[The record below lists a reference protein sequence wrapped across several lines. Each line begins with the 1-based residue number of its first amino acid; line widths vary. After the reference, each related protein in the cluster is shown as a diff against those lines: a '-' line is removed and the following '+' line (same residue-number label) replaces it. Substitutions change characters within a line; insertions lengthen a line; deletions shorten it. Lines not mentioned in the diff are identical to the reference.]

1 MATKYKFEISLI
13 ASMVLLGLSIY
24 TYNNLNFDFNLR
36 KLFPSTSSDTKF
48 YDEFV
53 ETFDAHVDENAM
65 IIVIPA
71 NAGIF
76 NQHFLYKLDSLSSF
90 LSSQEF
96 ISKVY
101 SITNLNCIYF
111 TNNEFNARSLVRID
125 KPELYE
131 QDSLYIFSSP
141 EYYKHF
147 FSKNHKACAL
157 TVLFK
162 TPLISTQFNVFNN
175 KLMLEL
181 NKLNLSQVHILSA
194 KLIEQAYVQ
203 QIKKEAIRFSIISFL
218 FITIGWVLIFKSI
231 KQLFIPIL
239 ALSISLV
246 IVLSI
251 MAYSNQTINLLS
263 SLLPIILITTC
274 LTGIIH
280 LISINTELE
289 TPRNHNNRFYNSLS
303 TGEKAVLISSI
314 TSAIGFLALI
324 FSDIQALQT
333 FGLFTALG
341 IMIVFVTS
349 LLFLKRFLP
358 GFQNVRTELSHR
370 TWYPFYTRFYNF
382 LVKHSVKII
391 VSSFFI
397 LIVSIFFITK
407 IKINGSH
414 LNEFPTKHPI
424 TSALLFFEKEFGG
437 SYPIEIVLTN
447 TKKNESF
454 YELSQLQ
461 KVDTFIQF
469 LEDSCNLQLIR
480 SPVSLIKATN
490 KAYNGGNPTE
500 YEFPKEQSQ
509 LNGYLQ
515 NIMQTEYA
523 EDLRRYLTE
532 DGQQLRISGTRAD
545 LQLIEKQTFDKKI
558 TGFSNQM
565 SFKVQQTGAAYTM
578 ELIPYSLIETMLP
591 SLVIALFILSILMWT
606 YFNMAWLI
614 PIALFII
621 LFPMILLAG
630 FMGLTGIYLKADT
643 AILFSFAFV
652 LSVDYTIHFLNRFKT
667 ENSKSKHLDDA
678 LRATGVLIAKPLTIK
693 SLILLSGF
701 LSLLISDFK
710 GIYTMGIMISMSIV
724 FVWICHLTLLPFII
738 RKYFNKFIDNQYH

>member
-1 MATKYKFEISLI
+1 MLFI
-13 ASMVLLGLSIY
+13 GLSIY

-36 KLFPSTSSDTKF
+36 KLFPSASSDTKF

-65 IIVIPA
+65 IIAIPA

-90 LSSQEF
+90 LSSQEC

-101 SITNLNCIYF
+101 SITKLNCIYF

-125 KPELYE
+125 KPELFV
-131 QDSLYIFSSP
+131 QDSIYIFTSP

-147 FSKNHKACAL
+147 FSKSHKAVAL

-162 TPLISTQFNVFNN
+162 TPLLSTQFNVFIN

-181 NKLNLSQVHILSA
+181 NKLNLSQSHILSA
-194 KLIEQAYVQ
+194 KFFEQAFVQ
-203 QIKKEAIRFSIISFL
+203 QIKKEAFRFSIISFL
-218 FITIGWVLIFKSI
+218 LITIGWVLIFRSI

-239 ALSISLV
+239 TLLISLV
-246 IVLSI
+246 ILLSI

-280 LISINTELE
+280 LISIYTEIE
-289 TPRNHNNRFYNSLS
+289 TPFDQKKHFYNSL
-303 TGEKAVLISSI
+303 TTVEKAVLISSLI
-314 TSAIGFLALI
+314 SAIGFLALI

-333 FGLFTALG
+333 FGLFSGFG
-341 IMIVFVTS
+341 ILIVFATS
-349 LLFLKRFLP
+349 LFFIKTFIP
-358 GFQNVRTELSHR
+358 EIQNIRTELSQE
-370 TWYPFYTRFYNF
+370 TWNLFYIRIYNF
-382 LVKHSVKII
+382 LMKQAGKII
-391 VSSFFI
+391 FTSFSI

-407 IKINGSH
+407 IQINGSH
-414 LNEFPTKHPI
+414 LSEFPRKHAI
-424 TSALLFFEKEFGG
+424 TNALMFFENEFGG

-447 TKKNESF
+447 KIKNESF
-454 YELSQLQ
+454 YALSYLQ

-490 KAYNGGNPTE
+490 KAYNGGSPTE
-500 YEFPKEQSQ
+500 YKFPEEQA
-509 LNGYLQ
+509 LINRYLQ

-532 DGQQLRISGTRAD
+532 DGQQLRISGTCAD
-545 LQLIEKQTFDKKI
+545 LKSIDKEILDKKI
-558 TGFSNQM
+558 SGFSKQM
-565 SFKVQQTGAAYTM
+565 PFRAQQTGAAYTM
-578 ELIPYSLIETMLP
+578 ELVPRSLLETMLQG
-591 SLVIALFILSILMWT
+591 LAIALMILSILMWS
-606 YFNMAWLI
+606 YFKMPWLI
-614 PIALFII
+614 PITLSIN
-621 LFPMILLAG
+621 LFPLILLAG
-630 FMGLTGIYLKADT
+630 FMGLTRIYLKADT
-643 AILFSFAFV
+643 AILFSFTFV
-652 LSVDYTIHFLNRFKT
+652 LSVDYTIHFLYRFST
-667 ENSKSKHLDDA
+667 ENSKSNHLEGA
-678 LRATGVLIAKPLTIK
+678 SQATCVLIAKPLTIK

-701 LSLLISDFK
+701 ISLLISDFK
-710 GIYTMGIMISMSIV
+710 GIQTMGIMLSMSIV
-724 FVWICHLTLLPFII
+724 FVWICHLTLLPIMI